1 MAGSIRQ
8 EELLGSGCVAAN
20 VEKDATDAIW
30 GVDHGLVDRA
40 GLDGVLVGHPECIV
54 GQFIVRI
61 GSNLLIAYI
70 NSGAKAGKVDID
82 PIGVL
87 RHLIEKAA
95 VLDNV
100 CIDWVLEAIGV
111 AGTIECLILVRGE
124 IDPEIPPAFGG
135 VRAIAGLEAQNN
147 QQ

>member
-8 EELLGSGCVAAN
+8 EELLSSGSVAAN
-20 VEKDATDAIW
+20 VEKDATDTIW

-40 GLDGVLVGHPECIV
+40 GLDGVLVGHLECIV

-61 GSNLLIAYI
+61 GPNLLIAYI
-70 NSGAKAGKVDID
+70 NSGAKAGKVHID

-87 RHLIEKAA
+87 RHRIEKAA
-95 VLDNV
+95 VLDDV
-100 CIDWVLEAIGV
+100 CIDGVLKAIGI
-111 AGTIECLILVRGE
+111 ARAIERLILVRGE

-135 VRAIAGLEAQNN
+135 VRVIAGLEA
-147 QQ
+147 